1 MNPPIWMKL
10 IAVLRLDLARA
21 GQNPGYPLYN
31 YRGYD
36 ICKPGIQNPIRKL
49 EKNTKIL
56 KTQKLERGL
65 FVEVFSNF
73 SDLWPPRYRGPL
85 KSGPREFFQISDFK
99 NIIIKIMKDHQ
110 FFLDITFFEH
120 WLARDV
126 RKPTYSTLLLPVQ
139 FVCTSNK
146 FWHPEIIGKY
156 YIMSHTSSKFKI

>member
-1 MNPPIWMKL
+1 MNPPICSKS
-10 IAVLRLDLARA
+10 IALLRLDLARA
-21 GQNPGYPLYN
+21 GQNLGYPLYS

-49 EKNTKIL
+49 GQNTKIL

-110 FFLDITFFEH
+110 FFFRYRIFWTLTR
-120 WLARDV
+120 AR
-126 RKPTYSTLLLPVQ
+126 RQKPHIFCACFCQYSSFAQ
-139 FVCTSNK
+139 A
-146 FWHPEIIGKY
+146 
-156 YIMSHTSSKFKI
+156 TSSDIPK